1 MQAEMGRVETRV
13 DGCDRRGGTHK
24 DGESASDRTTQTRG
38 PKVSKC
44 SKRFRFPPCFRDLA
58 GRAHKGS
65 GTFTYHSSTPATAA
79 HCSIASFRDIPDH
92 CVTRM
97 ISHASRLSQALSLYD
112 HLACQC
118 QLLRIVR
125 TPAIAMQRRQ
135 SEQVSKPSRHLDAQV
150 DGIGLQPFDADM
162 SPQRPVSGEQV
173 QAGHST
179 RACPLFCLT

>member
-1 MQAEMGRVETRV
+1 MANRPATEP
-13 DGCDRRGGTHK
+13 HK
-24 DGESASDRTTQTRG
+24 PEGPRCRNAANDSD
-38 PKVSKC
+38 
-44 SKRFRFPPCFRDLA
+44 PPCFRDLA